1 MSNKKKFPIKTLLE
15 NPNIR
20 YWVAPILLLVAVC
33 FAHSRSHLPLLESLG
48 EILIYAIQYGTPLCL
63 FAIGASLVISTGG
76 IDLSSAGVATMS
88 GILYA
93 LMLKF
98 HWHWSLALFFCICF
112 GIFSGGLVGYSVTK
126 RFAPALIFTWA
137 LGLVYFNSSLIFA
150 DGTIVKFAGAVR
162 SGISG
167 GCAISFNEHLSLYV
181 LGGLLLLVSF
191 INYTGIQRKTV
202 AVGANRDSATYAG
215 ISVRKTV
222 IWSYVI
228 SAVLSALG
236 GIFYFYVFGTARTG
250 ELQNQELIAIAV
262 AVIGGTSLSGGY
274 VNLQSVLFGGLFYYT
289 LKSGLNNLHPNTTSD
304 MQQQVINLAFS
315 IVFILISFFIGKKLN
330 GVTHSI
336 QIFGQTKNQ

>member
-1 MSNKKKFPIKTLLE
+1 MKDKNKKFLKDYLDNSGT
-15 NPNIR
+15 R
-20 YWVAPILLLVAVC
+20 YWVAPFLLFFAVC
-33 FAHSRSHLPLLESLG
+33 FAHSRSNLPFFESLG
-48 EILIYAIQYGTPLCL
+48 EILIYTIQYGTPLCL

-76 IDLSSAGVATMS
+76 IDLSSAGVGTMS

-98 HWHWSLALFFCICF
+98 HWHWSLALFLCICF
-112 GIFSGGLVGYSVTK
+112 GIVSGIIVGWCVTK

-137 LGLVYFNSSLIFA
+137 LGLVYFTLSLSFA
-150 DGTIVKFAGAVR
+150 DGTIIKFDGAGR

-167 GCAISFNEHLSLYV
+167 GGVISFNEHFSLYV

-191 INYTGIQRKTV
+191 INYTGIQRKTA

-215 ISVRKTV
+215 ISVNRTV
-222 IWSYVI
+222 MWSYVM
-228 SAVLSALG
+228 SAALSALG
-236 GIFYFYVFGTARTG
+236 GIFYFYVFGSARTG

-274 VNLQSVLFGGLFYYT
+274 INLQSVLCAGLFYFT
-289 LKSGLNNLHPNTTSD
+289 FKNGLNNLNPATSPH

-315 IVFILISFFIGKKLN
+315 IIFILISIFFGKKLN